1 MAWDESKVVNPNEPE
16 GVLTPTEWNNHVS
29 DQKAHS
35 TRHEDGGADELD
47 VSGLSGVLAD
57 AQTPQTEAVEDI
69 INGVLA
75 AGTNITLSY
84 DDENDILTI
93 DTTALNQEEVED
105 TVAGLVTAGTAIT
118 VNAGRENQRTDAAYI
133 LESAGTEL
141 NRFGVTPGTQDAQTE
156 DGQVQIYVYSLDNQ
170 SAKIT
175 AQEIVAYLR
184 EFLSDN
190 YFGTNFLNIEPTNIS
205 DRRAS
210 SIARQTDHYVYVV
223 DIQTERL
230 S

>member
-1 MAWDESKVVNPNEPE
+1 MSDSRFAWEFDVTFTDGEITAETDPVDALTTILSESRSEFFTTKPE
-16 GVLTPTEWNNHVS
+16 IYKLHETTP
-29 DQKAHS
+29 
-35 TRHEDGGADELD
+35 
-47 VSGLSGVLAD
+47 
-57 AQTPQTEAVEDI
+57 
-69 INGVLA
+69 
-75 AGTNITLSY
+75 
-84 DDENDILTI
+84 
-93 DTTALNQEEVED
+93 
-105 TVAGLVTAGTAIT
+105 
-118 VNAGRENQRTDAAYI
+118 AGRENQRTDAAYI